1 MVFTFPSES
10 SSFALF
16 LRIGAGPFDF
26 TSESD
31 ELVLAASRVMDGC
44 SRGDSG
50 FIGAKDGK
58 VSIPY
63 EL

>member
-1 MVFTFPSES
+1 M
-10 SSFALF
+10 
-16 LRIGAGPFDF
+16 RIGAGPFDF

-31 ELVLAASRVMDGC
+31 GLFLAASRVMDGC

-58 VSIPY
+58 VSNPY